1 MEKLSVEMNVEKIRK
16 ESAIYRDLQPGSFLF
31 EYRSKLNDAAFNI
44 ALENP
49 TLISNKGTLLE
60 QAKKKVED
68 DGYLYKKKKSRS
80 PTLNAPQPEK
90 SVKMNPSMRAK
101 QLQQISEDVDEVKK
115 EIFHLERSRE
125 KARNVNVD
133 ERALRLTK
141 EMEPLRVRKRHLEEE
156 LLLLQRKEKKYSKDK
171 ERREKK
177 STTAPPGVKQGRKPS
192 SCKKGSLDFL
202 IKQIEGKGQSS
213 QSNSNSPG
221 QEKEGGEDSGRH
233 QLEGQNSQSSSNS
246 PGQMQEGGEDSCH
259 HQLEGQ
265 NSQSSSISPGQMQEG
280 GEDSARHQLEEQS
293 SFPSSS
299 LTNESF
305 LVQNLDSH
313 VTVQNFSST
322 LV

>member
-1 MEKLSVEMNVEKIRK
+1 
-16 ESAIYRDLQPGSFLF
+16 
-31 EYRSKLNDAAFNI
+31 
-44 ALENP
+44 
-49 TLISNKGTLLE
+49 
-60 QAKKKVED
+60 
-68 DGYLYKKKKSRS
+68 
-80 PTLNAPQPEK
+80 
-90 SVKMNPSMRAK
+90 MRAK
-101 QLQQISEDVDEVKK
+101 QLQQISENVDEVKK

-125 KARNVNVD
+125 KARNVNAD

-221 QEKEGGEDSGRH
+221 QKKEGGEDSGRH

-246 PGQMQEGGEDSCH
+246 PGQMQEGGEDSGH